1 VEADLSWQSI
11 VGRLLLA
18 ALLGGVMGL
27 EREADGHDAGLRTHM
42 LLALGSALFAVASV
56 GAFDHFQSP
65 RNETNFTVDVTRMA
79 AYVAPGVG
87 FIGAGVIVKN
97 ARGRR
102 HAGLVRGLTTAA
114 SLWTAAA
121 IGVASGLGFWI
132 GAVTTATV
140 ALFAL
145 VVMRPIAERLRPEPH
160 GGPPLELEVH
170 VDDRFPLDAA
180 ALVSTVRTMV
190 PAGAPPEAR
199 HDGDV
204 RSFRFRL
211 DGLPPESVDAL
222 VASLSEQ
229 PGVRLVCVHES
240 S

>member
-18 ALLGGVMGL
+18 ALLGGAIGF

-42 LLALGSALFAVASV
+42 ILALGSALFAVASV
-56 GAFDHFQSP
+56 GAFDPFEGT

-97 ARGRR
+97 VQGRR
-102 HAGLVRGLTTAA
+102 RAALVRGLTTAA

-121 IGVASGLGFWI
+121 VGVAAGLGFWI
-132 GAVTTATV
+132 GAVATATI

-145 VVMRPIAERLRPEPH
+145 VGMRPIAEMLHPEQRRPPQ
-160 GGPPLELEVH
+160 LELEIH
-170 VDDRFPLDAA
+170 VDDRAPLDAA
-180 ALVSTVRTMV
+180 TLVSAVRAV
-190 PAGAPPEAR
+190 APAGPPPEAQ

-204 RSFRFRL
+204 RSFRFPL
-211 DGLPPESVDAL
+211 GALPPESVDAL
-222 VASLSEQ
+222 VSALAEQ
-229 PGVRLVCVHES
+229 PGVRLVRVREP
-240 S
+240 